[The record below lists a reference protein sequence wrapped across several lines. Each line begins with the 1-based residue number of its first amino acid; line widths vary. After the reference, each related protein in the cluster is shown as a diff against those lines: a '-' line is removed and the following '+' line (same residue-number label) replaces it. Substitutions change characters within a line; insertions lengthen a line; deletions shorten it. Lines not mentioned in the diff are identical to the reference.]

1 MAKKFLLLG
10 NFSNEEIVKIMQ
22 KIKET
27 IDTKDVIFATLT
39 PTAMEWKV
47 KDWLEE
53 LEKRMTTL
61 KTKRNKGISSML

>member
-1 MAKKFLLLG
+1 MAKNFLLLG

-53 LEKRMTTL
+53 LEKEDDYF
-61 KTKRNKGISSML
+61 KNKKE

>member
-53 LEKRMTTL
+53 LEKEDDYF
-61 KTKRNKGISSML
+61 KNKKE

>member
-10 NFSNEEIVKIMQ
+10 NFSNEEIVKIMH

-53 LEKRMTTL
+53 LEKEDDYF
-61 KTKRNKGISSML
+61 KNKKE

>member
-39 PTAMEWKV
+39 PTVMEWKV

-53 LEKRMTTL
+53 LEKEDDYF
-61 KTKRNKGISSML
+61 KNKKE